1 MYRIA
6 PSPKASS
13 DFLDKLAEKAAQLET
28 KLVHQVETLSLSL
41 SLSLSDQQSFLS
53 QVYEE
58 IAGHFSETRHK
69 PWPRVT
75 QFLSTIPVCLL

>member
-6 PSPKASS
+6 SSPKASS
-13 DFLDKLAEKAAQLET
+13 DFLEKLAEKAAQLET
-28 KLVHQVETLSLSL
+28 KLVHQVETLSLPL
-41 SLSLSDQQSFLS
+41 SNQQSFLS

>member
-28 KLVHQVETLSLSL
+28 KLVHQVGT
-41 SLSLSDQQSFLS
+41 LSLSDQQSFLS